1 MGVDLPLSPPF
12 SRRRWITDI
21 KTPQYEKIQVGFP
34 RPSFLT
40 TKGSSFCQKKSVKA
54 SLFSTHYVSI
64 NHNLPRCHQ
73 GWSCFC
79 GHDGF
84 ANPKCLHLSFHWTM
98 NQNYKQR
105 YSDFIMCSGQ
115 FIFLVAGQN
124 KLQTINVHCV
134 FGHFGSG
141 KGSRRVRKVQ
151 FFWTLFKRP
160 LTPPLFRLN
169 IMWWIFL
176 KEF

>member
-1 MGVDLPLSPPF
+1 MGVDLPLTPPF

-34 RPSFLT
+34 RPSFFNN
-40 TKGSSFCQKKSVKA
+40 KGEFFLSKKSVKA

-84 ANPKCLHLSFHWTM
+84 ANPKCLHLSLHRPM
-98 NQNYKQR
+98 NQNIR
-105 YSDFIMCSGQ
+105 YLGFIMCCC
-115 FIFLVAGQN
+115 F
-124 KLQTINVHCV
+124 NVILFMCFCCQELCYVGKMIKGCHCC
-134 FGHFGSG
+134 
-141 KGSRRVRKVQ
+141 
-151 FFWTLFKRP
+151 
-160 LTPPLFRLN
+160 
-169 IMWWIFL
+169 
-176 KEF
+176 